1 MSEENP
7 QTELF
12 SKMVVETA
20 PLYSHDLWEWNGVIR
35 STAPDL
41 LSALRKCGEAM
52 SILNAMGI
60 DFTVK
65 GKPVRIK
72 SHCHPE
78 DIINVIWMN
87 PKYQFGLKQGLE
99 LKNIIFLPDQFQPV
113 RSAFINKDH
122 CVSVLERRDGR
133 IAVRIASQISK
144 KGEGK

>member
-20 PLYSHDLWEWNGVIR
+20 PPYSHDLWEWNGVIR

-78 DIINVIWMN
+78 DIVNVIWMN
-87 PKYQFGLKQGLE
+87 PRHQFGLKQGLE
-99 LKNIIFLPDQFQPV
+99 LRNIVFLPEQFQSV
-113 RSAFINKDH
+113 RSAFINMDH
-122 CVSVLERRDGR
+122 TVSVLERRDGR
-133 IAVRIASQISK
+133 IQVRTASKIETK
-144 KGEGK
+144 TGK